1 MNSVKFLTI
10 SSDALKNYMCAALKV
25 WHNKSRVPIPHNKK
39 KRPSIYTAAAISIF
53 AKIFLKNKCLVK
65 DHQSRTN
72 RWALP
77 SRSIM
82 YVIKMLDWC
91 IPSGCILYIPSST
104 VRGVYSCVSSNFAL
118 TCLESLL
125 PCIHYTLPKKEIW
138 TLLLLFF
145 MLGLSTDDWFN
156 LFFSIVRIDICMR
169 PPPNNNRLYNSQ

>member
-1 MNSVKFLTI
+1 M
-10 SSDALKNYMCAALKV
+10 
-25 WHNKSRVPIPHNKK
+25 WRNKSRVPRPHNKK

-91 IPSGCILYIPSST
+91 TYSGCILYIFRPE
-104 VRGVYSCVSSNFAL
+104 RCAVYSCVSSNFAL
-118 TCLESLL
+118 TRLEPLL
-125 PCIHYTLPKKEIW
+125 PCTHYTLRKKEIW

-156 LFFSIVRIDICMR
+156 LFFSSADRYLHAGPRRII
-169 PPPNNNRLYNSQ
+169 YNSQ